1 MKKIRGLWIDAF
13 FGTSCIF
20 QIPNFKLYSKFED
33 AMDAVI
39 TNQKQLLRNNLI
51 DVGRK
56 YLDHLLFLQEYD
68 LAGEVCKKV
77 LGKYLSII
85 IIFRVLD
92 RGPSQSGGWLLSRLG
107 SFLVQ

>member
-1 MKKIRGLWIDAF
+1 
-13 FGTSCIF
+13 
-20 QIPNFKLYSKFED
+20 
-33 AMDAVI
+33 MDAVI

-92 RGPSQSGGWLLSRLG
+92 RGPSQSGGRLWSRLG